1 MKSYPKTKFDLVN
14 QTSIQEINTNTASA
28 EPVALFMQPYTSDK
42 GTEDWE
48 LMNGFDNFVK
58 AKGSISFM
66 RHGQGLLTVAE
77 ALRNGAYVFGKRMVS
92 EDATLANVTVRAR
105 VVVSD
110 SVSYLYLYTSS
121 FENIKTFD
129 EACNVKAL
137 TNEELKT
144 VNNARV
150 DVPLFTVTPLGRGES
165 SMFFTVTP
173 VYATSKSANTIK
185 YIFSVYENNE
195 CLESITFSMN
205 PEVISDSVSQS
216 LSQRVRAN
224 SKQVKVKIYEEE
236 LYELM
241 KALAETAVSSV
252 TDPNKVSL
260 TEGNLINMDFINSF
274 DVKGKTTI
282 PGIVTMAQS
291 TGKND
296 QWLAN
301 KPTDIKQV
309 YNLVSD
315 NNGKGVPL
323 VNGSFGTMTSSPMS
337 KPEEYEKMLLKVFN
351 AYTTDSV
358 TSTDSE
364 TDDHNQVHKEKETL
378 YDPIIYDLDA
388 NKIDAIF
395 DCNWPVS
402 VKNAIANLIDFRGD
416 MVFLA
421 DLGTTAST
429 LEDIKD
435 VANSINPTKFMALYH
450 NYFKINDPYSKK
462 EITVTMPFLLIDK
475 LITHIAEG
483 VGRPFAGY
491 MNNVYFTNIIEN
503 TINFIPVDVPGCDQ
517 KQELVDSN
525 INYISYYNNVPIME
539 TMYTNDS
546 EYTKLSYLH
555 NIMAIQE
562 IIKVIRDECPRIRY
576 AFLDGNDLEAY
587 LTDVTALV
595 NEYSSNFES
604 ISVQYMADNA
614 YEDNNIFYAVLKVQ
628 FRNFV
633 QEEYFKIIAIS

>member
-14 QTSIQEINTNTASA
+14 QTSIQEINTNTVST

-105 VVVSD
+105 VIVSD

-137 TNEELKT
+137 TDEELKT
-144 VNNARV
+144 ANNARV

-224 SKQVKVKIYEEE
+224 SKQVKVKIYEAE

-241 KALAETAVSSV
+241 KALAETAVSSA

-260 TEGNLINMDFINSF
+260 TEGNLINMDFINSY

-301 KPTDIKQV
+301 KPTDINQV

-351 AYTTDSV
+351 ADTTDSV
-358 TSTDSE
+358 TSTNAE
-364 TDDHNQVHKEKETL
+364 EDDHNQAHKEKNTL

-388 NKIDAIF
+388 NKVDAIF

-435 VANSINPTKFMALYH
+435 AANAINPTKFMALYH

>member
-14 QTSIQEINTNTASA
+14 QTSIQEIDANTASA

-48 LMNGFDNFVK
+48 LMNGLENFVK
-58 AKGSISFM
+58 SKGSISFM

-92 EDATLANVTVRAR
+92 EDAKLANVTVRAR

-121 FENIKTFD
+121 FEDIKTFD

-137 TNEELKT
+137 TDEELKT
-144 VNNARV
+144 ANNARV

-173 VYATSKSANTIK
+173 IYATSKTANTIR
-185 YIFSVYENNE
+185 YAFNVYENNE

-205 PEVISDSVSQS
+205 PEVISDSESQS
-216 LSQRVRAN
+216 LSQRIRSN
-224 SKQVKVKIYEEE
+224 SKQVKVKVYEKD

-241 KALAETAVSSV
+241 KALAETAVSSA

-260 TEGNLINMDFINSF
+260 TEGNLINMDFINSY

-291 TGKND
+291 NSADD
-296 QWLAN
+296 QWTAN
-301 KPTDIKQV
+301 KPSDIKQP

-337 KPEEYEKMLLKVFN
+337 QPDEYEKMLLKVFN
-351 AYTTDSV
+351 ADTPT
-358 TSTDSE
+358 E
-364 TDDHNQVHKEKETL
+364 GEQKKENTL

-388 NKIDAIF
+388 NKVDAIF

-435 VANSINPTKFMALYH
+435 AANAINPTKFMAIYH

-517 KQELVDSN
+517 KQELVDAN
-525 INYISYYNNVPIME
+525 INYISYYNNIPIME